1 MKKTLDPFYDF
12 TIAKVFYL
20 IPVQPQLSIIE
31 KILQEI
37 AKLIPILSFL
47 VKKVEDKTKT
57 MDEPTNEEKPPE
69 TPKKPQEWTKYSWLT
84 PMEARHSVRVIC
96 DEEGLNVDMKNRLCE
111 TVKCESN
118 FDPLTVHFN
127 VNGTRDCGIAQFS
140 ERYYLKYNNMTCE
153 DAVSNPEKC
162 IRIMAKAFKNGRA
175 KDWICYRKL
184 FCGTEIRS
192 INQRKGRKFN
202 LKI

>member
-96 DEEGLNVDMKNRLCE
+96 DEMRLSWNEKQLICAVIQVESGFDIGAIYKNL
-111 TVKCESN
+111 
-118 FDPLTVHFN
+118 
-127 VNGTRDCGIAQFS
+127 NGTSDWGICQFNDNP
-140 ERYYLKYNNMTCE
+140 KYGWIGKNGLILSTQE
-153 DAVSNPEKC
+153 ALTNPEKC
-162 IRIMAKAFKNGRA
+162 VKIMIDQYKKGNLKYWTGYKNGSY
-175 KDWICYRKL
+175 KKYL
-184 FCGTEIRS
+184 
-192 INQRKGRKFN
+192 
-202 LKI
+202 